1 MPTARA
7 ACLLALLLALTA
19 APAAAQGRGVISRAR
34 VVEGDTVAV
43 VRLGE
48 VRIYGR
54 FRSKRQQQK
63 WTRYVYNVKR
73 ALPWARLLA
82 RELQVINDSL
92 AVMTTERE
100 RREFLDRKEA
110 ELFRRYES
118 PLKHLTV
125 SQGRILIKLVDRETG
140 STGYELIRL
149 LKGRFKAF
157 WWQGIA
163 RLFGSN
169 LKAEFDPEGEDK
181 YLETVV
187 RLIDQGYY

>member
-1 MPTARA
+1 MPHARA
-7 ACLLALLLALTA
+7 AWLTALLLALTA
-19 APAAAQGRGVISRAR
+19 AAAAAQSRGIISRAR

-48 VRIYGR
+48 VRVYGR

-82 RELQVINDSL
+82 RELRAINDSL
-92 AVMTTERE
+92 AGMTTERE
-100 RREFLDRKEA
+100 RKEFLDRKEA
-110 ELFRRYES
+110 ELFSRYES

>member
-7 ACLLALLLALTA
+7 AWLLALLLTLTA
-19 APAAAQGRGVISRAR
+19 APAAAQSRGIISRAR
-34 VVEGDTVAV
+34 VVGGDTVAV

-48 VRIYGR
+48 VRVHGR
-54 FRSKRQQQK
+54 FRSKRQQKK

-82 RELQVINDSL
+82 RELQAINDSL
-92 AVMTTERE
+92 AGMTTERE
-100 RREFLDRKEA
+100 RKEFLDRKEA